1 MPSRTVVVR
10 LIAQTGQYQ
19 SALGMASRTARQLAT
34 DAKAAGVAAQ
44 AGIGAIGTTAQR
56 STSGAAQ
63 SFRFLRNHLVG
74 LGIPLVA
81 GAIVK
86 SFVDFERQMAHT
98 AAVGDPFGAT
108 TSGMRKMR
116 TAALEAGTQYGFTAK
131 EVGEAEE
138 ELAKAGL
145 HTAQILGGVLNS
157 TLTLAAAGTVSLADA
172 AKYVS
177 VTMTQFELKASDSA
191 HVADELS
198 RAANATVS
206 GVDQMATSLS
216 YVGPQ
221 AHAAGVS
228 LDDTVTTISLFNQAG
243 LDADMAGTN
252 LRGMLVSLSSPSH
265 LASQEMHALGIEL
278 YDGKGKFIGIAKM
291 AEQLQTK
298 FGGLTQAERDLA
310 LGRIFSNHQ
319 LQGANILMRAGAKG
333 VKAMQTVIEAQ
344 ASAEDV
350 ARAKMASF
358 AGEAA
363 KAGTAVQSGLVKAL
377 DNVNPQLTWLVHGF
391 ERAGKGIG
399 EMSGGAQLATLALVA
414 QAVWIRKSR
423 AGLTDYAGG
432 VREAS
437 GAWDHLA
444 RSITAARKV
453 GTQFGPQQTFP
464 VLRGMGMT
472 QPLPYMQSPTP
483 WLRPGTQM
491 PPALGPTA
499 PTTAD
504 IARLREAAELH
515 QGLPG
520 LLARTRFEIG
530 QATTGWGKWGQA
542 GMGAVRGV
550 GMGMSSLVSFLGGP
564 WGIALM
570 GATLAYAAMSQEAER
585 SKREAQEL
593 TDTLDSLGQAYAMT
607 GDVGSKDV
615 LELVKHSSVLRE
627 LTKQN
632 NLYGVSFDRVARAT
646 AGDVSS
652 QRAVIDA
659 LQERSRALDKLLHPG
674 DAMERLGAGMTLGGA
689 PGVVDKWAASQDK
702 AAAATERQN
711 QRIMLQKQAIDKLVP
726 RLKEEFEENNAL
738 REAYAE
744 LRRLGI
750 ENVFDNIGLSV
761 SKASKLERDLAANAN
776 VLASEQAEATDQTK
790 ALESSLGLLQGQ
802 LNSTSDAM
810 SAFRGKSLRDAFFE
824 EEHTA
829 AKKGRLVGD
838 DEGPTLLDRRSA
850 AMATKRAIL
859 DLADA
864 EQHLRDMRK
873 KHEKVTAGDRLDVE
887 AAKLA
892 VDEAKARERDLG
904 KKPGKHREGAEAERT
919 TYKPLWSPKLL
930 DTVTGKIRTTT
941 EAGQKMNDMMSG
953 KTADI
958 LKVVQ
963 AAWAQAKEAGASP
976 AEAAEYAASKFAQ
989 LREELVLGLKPIVGS
1004 RKAAEKLVNT
1014 YLALPKDIRTTFG
1027 VGGLDLAIQAW
1038 QELHVTM
1045 EQIPNST
1052 QVAVVTDSPATAQK
1066 LRDLHR
1072 EVVELPD
1079 GRFKV
1084 LFDNY
1089 GQAAGDMNR
1098 LAANRFPVITP
1109 MIKPPVAKDNLLW
1122 KSLTAREHEVEIGL
1136 EAKDMSIQAS
1146 NVDLHGDIHFHGTE
1160 PPVRKPNPAPT
1171 NRRPRTPIGRHER
1184 WGGISAEVG
1193 LLRQAKIGRG
1203 QLYGWAE
1210 PQTGGEAFIPRHGDR
1225 ARALSILSEAARW
1238 HGADLVPRAGA
1249 AGASSTPARSAVSV
1263 AASGPV
1269 VHNQVRVY
1277 LGNEELTDRVRVVV
1291 QREQGNAA
1299 RQASWGRR
1307 G

>member
-34 DAKAAGVAAQ
+34 QANAAGIAAS
-44 AGIGAIGTTAQR
+44 AGIGSIGASAR
-56 STSGAAQ
+56 KSSGQAAQ

-191 HVADELS
+191 HIADELS

-278 YDGKGKFIGIAKM
+278 YDSEGKFKGIGNM
-291 AEQLQTK
+291 ADQLQTK
-298 FGGLTQAERDLA
+298 FGGLTQAERDMA
-310 LGRIFSNHQ
+310 MGRIFSNHQ
-319 LQGANILMRAGAKG
+319 LQGAMILMRAGARG
-333 VKAMQTVIEAQ
+333 VEAMKTVIESQ
-344 ASAEDV
+344 SSAEDV

-358 AGEAA
+358 AGEVA
-363 KAGTAVQSGLVKAL
+363 KAGTAVQSGLIESL
-377 DNVNPQLTWLVHGF
+377 ENVGPQLTWLVHGF
-391 ERAGKGIG
+391 ERGGKAIG
-399 EMSGGAQLATLALVA
+399 NMSGGAQLATVAIIAQAFAARRLRANMGGLADTTTMAYRANTELIRSQRTLAALVQRRQAGPA
-414 QAVWIRKSR
+414 QVSPALHARLTKDINDQARAIRQLHEVTGEMSGFSGW
-423 AGLTDYAGG
+423 AGRTAATIGT
-432 VREAS
+432 AT
-437 GAWDHLA
+437 GAW
-444 RSITAARKV
+444 
-453 GTQFGPQQTFP
+453 
-464 VLRGMGMT
+464 
-472 QPLPYMQSPTP
+472 
-483 WLRPGTQM
+483 
-491 PPALGPTA
+491 
-499 PTTAD
+499 
-504 IARLREAAELH
+504 
-515 QGLPG
+515 
-520 LLARTRFEIG
+520 
-530 QATTGWGKWGQA
+530 GKFSAA
-542 GMGAVRGV
+542 GMGALRGV
-550 GMGMSSLVSFLGGP
+550 RLAAGSMLSVLGGVP
-564 WGIALM
+564 
-570 GATLAYAAMSQEAER
+570 GAILTGAIIGFAAYSQSVEEQ
-585 SKREAQEL
+585 KRKADDL
-593 TDTLDSLGQAYAMT
+593 VDSLDSLGQAYAMT
-607 GDVGSKDV
+607 GDVNSKDV
-615 LELVKHSSVLRE
+615 RELVRKDSLLKDVAANTE
-627 LTKQN
+627 A
-632 NLYGVSFDRVARAT
+632 YGVSIDRVARAT

-659 LQERSRALDKLLHPG
+659 LKDRKQALHDSFAAEQMVANRLRAKVEGYGPSQADKG
-674 DAMERLGAGMTLGGA
+674 AYEASKRRLQ
-689 PGVVDKWAASQDK
+689 VYSDQ
-702 AAAATERQN
+702 AAAIARLLPGL
-711 QRIMLQKQAIDKLVP
+711 QR
-726 RLKEEFEENNAL
+726 EFEENRKLN
-738 REAYAE
+738 EAYAE

-750 ENVFDNIGLSV
+750 ASVLDEIGLSAD
-761 SKASKLERDLAANAN
+761 KASKLERDLASNAN
-776 VLASEQAEATDQTK
+776 VLASEQAEAADQTK

-976 AEAAEYAASKFAQ
+976 AEAADYAASKFAQ

-1004 RKAAEKLVNT
+1004 RKEAEKLVNT

-1109 MIKPPVAKDNLLW
+1109 LIKPPVAKDNLLW
-1122 KSLTAREHEVEIGL
+1122 KSLTAREHEMDVQLNVG
-1136 EAKDMSIQAS
+1136 ADMSIKAG
-1146 NVDLHGDIHFHGTE
+1146 NVDLYGEVHLHN
-1160 PPVRKPNPAPT
+1160 PPTSHPTPHPAPT
-1171 NRRPRTPIGRHER
+1171 NRRPRAPIGRNER
-1184 WGGISAEVG
+1184 WGGIHAQVG

-1307 G
+1307 GP